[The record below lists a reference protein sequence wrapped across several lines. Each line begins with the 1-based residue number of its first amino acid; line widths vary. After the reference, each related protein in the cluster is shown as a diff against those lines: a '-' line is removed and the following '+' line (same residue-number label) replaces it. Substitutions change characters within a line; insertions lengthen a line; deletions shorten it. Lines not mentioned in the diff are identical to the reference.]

1 MHPQPV
7 APRSVVPETLA
18 DALARVADS
27 PTALL
32 GLGIPRCPATQMLP
46 ASLTTVANAR
56 RHLPIAL
63 GILGSPEDWDAR
75 ETELWPRGIRISR
88 SVVPIL
94 VFLRDGQAA
103 AARRGGASAYVIDTW
118 LADTAELTP
127 TTLTP
132 RWVDDERA
140 ELARLAGRRAQH
152 AAVTARSS
160 AD

>member
-7 APRSVVPETLA
+7 GPRLVVPETLA
-18 DALARVADS
+18 GALARVADS
-27 PTALL
+27 PRALL

-46 ASLTTVANAR
+46 TSLSAVANAR

-75 ETELWPRGIRISR
+75 ETELWPRGIHISR

-94 VFLRDGQAA
+94 VFLRDGRAA
-103 AARRGGASAYVIDTW
+103 ATRRGGASAYVIDAW

-132 RWVDDERA
+132 RWADDERA

-160 AD
+160 GD

>member
-1 MHPQPV
+1 
-7 APRSVVPETLA
+7 
-18 DALARVADS
+18 
-27 PTALL
+27 
-32 GLGIPRCPATQMLP
+32 MLP
-46 ASLTTVANAR
+46 ASLTAVANAR
-56 RHLPIAL
+56 RNLPIAL

-94 VFLRDGQAA
+94 VFLRDGQATA
-103 AARRGGASAYVIDTW
+103 TRRGGASAYVIDAW

-127 TTLTP
+127 ATLTA